1 MHRAREVPAL
11 RVGMCTKWIDEPFT
25 GVGVYTQRVLSHM
38 MDSPRSPEFHLVHM
52 QRGGDEVYS
61 RAAAEHVF
69 SPSVGALWWWSQDRF
84 CKGLSKEVDLLHEP
98 FVGFRTSMDCPQV
111 LTFHDAV
118 PLMHPEH
125 TTRQFAL
132 YFKRMMPRVVERAD
146 AVICNSETTR
156 RDLIEH
162 YGADPAKAHV
172 TYLGVDRP
180 QVEGT
185 GAFDDLRPY
194 VMATSNTRM
203 KNAGFTIREFIT
215 YKEAHG
221 GDLRL
226 VVVGKDHEGLAN
238 GRPDVRVMEYLE
250 RERFTE
256 LMAGAEAL
264 LFPSH
269 YEGFG
274 FPPLEAM
281 SLGVPTVVSDR
292 GSLPEVAGEASLVV
306 NIDRRGSMAE
316 AIHRLR
322 TDEGLVRELRARGD
336 ERWREFTWDRCAEL
350 TIDIYQAL
358 VG

>member
-1 MHRAREVPAL
+1 MVAM

-25 GVGVYTQRVLSHM
+25 GVGRYTLKVLSHM
-38 MDSPRSPEFHLVHM
+38 MDAEGSPEFHLVHM
-52 QRGGDEVYS
+52 QRGGDPVYG

-69 SPSVGALWWWSQDRF
+69 DPKVGALWWWSQDRF
-84 CKGLSKEVDLLHEP
+84 CKALSSDLDVIHEP
-98 FVGFRTSMDCPQV
+98 FVGFRARMNCPQV

-118 PLMHPEH
+118 PLIHPEC

-132 YFKRMMPRVVERAD
+132 YFRRMMPKVVDRAD

-156 RDLIEH
+156 RDLLEH
-162 YGADPAKAHV
+162 YKADPEKVHV
-172 TYLGVDRP
+172 TYLGVDPPRY
-180 QVEGT
+180 EET
-185 GAFDDLRPY
+185 GIYSSLEPY
-194 VMATSNTRM
+194 MMAISNTKM
-203 KNAGFTIREFIT
+203 KNVEFTIREFAS
-215 YKEAHG
+215 YKDVHG

-226 VVVGKDHEGLAN
+226 VVVGTDHTGLSE
-238 GRPDVRVMEYLE
+238 RRDDVMVMDYLE
-250 RERFTE
+250 RDHFVE

-292 GSLPEVAGEASLVV
+292 GSLPEVVGDASLVV
-306 NIDRRGSMAE
+306 DIDSDGSLAE

-322 TDEGLVRELRARGD
+322 TEDGLVSELTKKGDARF
-336 ERWREFTWDRCAEL
+336 REFTWDRCARGTVQVYEG
-350 TIDIYQAL
+350 L